1 MVNVQGLASLGGTLG
16 VTPIDDFQPK
26 AGDVFNVLNF
36 ASRSGAFD
44 DVFLPDLEGGPSW
57 NDSQLATSGILT
69 VVPEPSTFIL
79 TALGLLAILGWGWRR
94 RG

>member
-1 MVNVQGLASLGGTLG
+1 MVNVQGLASLDGTLG
-16 VTPIDDFQPK
+16 VTLIDDFRPK

-36 ASRSGAFD
+36 ASQSGAFD
-44 DVFLPDLEGGPSW
+44 DVFLPDLEGGLSW

-79 TALGLLAILGWGWRR
+79 TALGLLGILGWGWRR